1 MSEVSDDP
9 YELVEAPVSDLQQSP
24 QWITRLQVLWGILL
38 LIATVVGDFGV
49 PSLQLGPD
57 GLGCISVG
65 LWLAQYIVLWLLI
78 HSYVS
83 SKLAR
88 VLLGLILTLCISFF
102 VIVGMGIGWQG
113 MPIDFGLIIMVGSL
127 GIYALAGWLLSQM
140 LRCSDFYWVSKNR
153 AGSGQYSIRMM
164 LGAMAGSAMVAMAAK
179 WLRFSSFGPGI
190 PSLIDFLAIGIW
202 FTWLAI
208 GIMLL
213 GFFEVGAFRSKSRLF
228 YRGLFILVLLAGPL
242 VFQTVALMLIS
253 IDPEFGDPGLSW
265 DQRLEYYGF
274 AYAIEAGIVLGI
286 AAVIPLLPARHDPKS
301 PRVHHTSDSVSLPS
315 SAEAG

>member
-9 YELVEAPVSDLQQSP
+9 FELVEAPVSDLQQSP
-24 QWITRLQVLWGILL
+24 QWMTRLQVLWGILL

-78 HSYVS
+78 HSYVA

-127 GIYALAGWLLSQM
+127 GIYALAGWLLSRM
-140 LRCSDFYWVSKNR
+140 LWRSNFYWVSKNR
-153 AGSGQYSIRMM
+153 ASSGQYSIRMM

-242 VFQTVALMLIS
+242 VFQTVGLMLIN
-253 IDPEFGDPGLSW
+253 IDPGFTYAGLSW
-265 DQRLEYYGF
+265 DQRLQYYGF

-301 PRVHHTSDSVSLPS
+301 P
-315 SAEAG
+315 

>member
-9 YELVEAPVSDLQQSP
+9 FELVEAPVSDLQQSP
-24 QWITRLQVLWGILL
+24 QWMTRLQVLWGILL

-78 HSYVS
+78 HSYVA

-102 VIVGMGIGWQG
+102 VIVGMGIGWRG

-127 GIYALAGWLLSQM
+127 GIYALAGWLLSRM
-140 LRCSDFYWVSKNR
+140 LWRSDFYWVSKNR
-153 AGSGQYSIRMM
+153 ASSGQYSIRMM

-228 YRGLFILVLLAGPL
+228 YRGLFIFVLLAGPL
-242 VFQTVALMLIS
+242 VFQTVGLMLIS
-253 IDPEFGDPGLSW
+253 IGPNFTGPGLSW
-265 DQRLEYYGF
+265 DFQYYVF

>member
-9 YELVEAPVSDLQQSP
+9 YELVEAPASDLQQSP
-24 QWITRLQVLWGILL
+24 KWMTRLQVLWGILL

-57 GLGCISVG
+57 WLGCVSVG

-78 HSYVS
+78 HSYVA

-88 VLLGLILTLCISFF
+88 VLLGLILPLCISFF
-102 VIVGMGIGWQG
+102 VIVGMGIAWRGKD
-113 MPIDFGLIIMVGSL
+113 IEIVLIIMVGSS

-140 LRCSDFYWVSKNR
+140 LRRSDFYWVSKNR
-153 AGSGQYSIRMM
+153 ASSGQYSIRMM
-164 LGAMAGSAMVAMAAK
+164 LGAMTGSAMVAMAAK
-179 WLRFSSFGPGI
+179 WLRFSSFGSGI
-190 PSLIDFLAIGIW
+190 FLSFMDFLAIGIW
-202 FTWLAI
+202 FAWLAI

-213 GFFEVGAFRSKSRLF
+213 AFFEVGAFRSRSRLF
-228 YRGLFILVLLAGPL
+228 YRGLFTFVLLAGPL
-242 VFQTVALMLIS
+242 VFQTVGLRLIN
-253 IDPEFGDPGLSW
+253 IGPNFTGPGLSW
-265 DQRLEYYGF
+265 DFQYYVF

-286 AAVIPLLPARHDPKS
+286 AAAIPLLPARHDPKS